1 MVKKK
6 DITRVKEQ
14 SEERYEVSPDGRRAY
29 TVVYKKGASKVDKIV
44 LKDNTTQMLRH

>member
-14 SEERYEVSPDGRRAY
+14 SEERYEASPEGRRAY
-29 TVVYKKGASKVDKIV
+29 IVCVQERSQQGRQDGAEG
-44 LKDNTTQMLRH
+44 